1 MSTPKNPNT
10 PNKQDPRIFDM
21 NPNQT
26 LVQNDLFEDSTEIT
40 QLLQIQDDQIVEEKA
55 LEPSNMHITIHIF
68 SKQDERP
75 QLLKVIEFYQEDQK
89 VIGRDD
95 MCELQLNYPTVS
107 KKHAI
112 INCNKN
118 KQLFIIDIGSTNGT
132 IVNQRRISSATQ
144 IREGDDI
151 IIGDALLQVKI
162 LTTVE
167 LTNIYDLLSK
177 IEKGQL
183 DVLTGLYRR
192 DYLTTELPKLMK
204 TTLENNR
211 PISCAFVDLDK
222 FKAINDTFGHHIGDK
237 VLQIISGIIVQNL
250 RKNDPCIRYGGDEML
265 IILPR
270 ASAELSFE
278 VIQRIRLA
286 ILNYPWHDIQ
296 VGLEVSASFG
306 IAEYTNGEGMVEW
319 ISHAD
324 EATYESKR
332 LGRNRV
338 TIYPP
343 VSK

>member
-1 MSTPKNPNT
+1 MSTPKNPNNE
-10 PNKQDPRIFDM
+10 NKENFSAFEP

-26 LVQNDLFEDSTEIT
+26 WIQNDQYEDSTEVT
-40 QLLQIQDDQIVEEKA
+40 QRLQMKDGQLMEEKEP
-55 LEPSNMHITIHIF
+55 EPSDLHITIHIF
-68 SKQDERP
+68 SKQTERP
-75 QLLKVIEFYQEDQK
+75 QLLKVVEFFQEDQK
-89 VIGRDD
+89 VIGRDEL
-95 MCELQLNYPTVS
+95 CELQLSYPTVS

-132 IVNQRRISSATQ
+132 IVNQRRISGATQ
-144 IREGDDI
+144 IREGDNI

-177 IEKGQL
+177 IEQGQL

-192 DYLTTELPKLMK
+192 DYLNTELPKLMK

-211 PISCAFVDLDK
+211 SICCAFVDLDK
-222 FKAINDTFGHHIGDK
+222 FKPINDTFGHHVGDK
-237 VLQIISGIIVQNL
+237 VLQTISTIILQNL

-270 ASAELSFE
+270 SGADMSYE

-286 ILNYPWHDIQ
+286 ILHHPWHSIQ
-296 VGLEVSASFG
+296 AGLEVSASFG
-306 IAEYTNGEGMVEW
+306 IAEYNMGESLVEW
-319 ISHAD
+319 VSHAD

-332 LGRNRV
+332 LGRNKV
-338 TIYPP
+338 TVYTH
-343 VSK
+343 SSN